1 MEITMSLS
9 DRQNAV
15 SRESAA
21 VPTNGRSAPALRR
34 GSFVLAL
41 LVALGVT
48 ARTGGAGLDVAIGP
62 VDHSCPVANSCE
74 HR

>member
-1 MEITMSLS
+1 MPSPETKTVPPR
-9 DRQNAV
+9 DAAAAATQERNA
-15 SRESAA
+15 
-21 VPTNGRSAPALRR
+21 APVLRR

-48 ARTGGAGLDVAIGP
+48 ACTGGTGLDLPIGP
-62 VDHSCPVANSCE
+62 VDHSCPVVNSCE

>member
-1 MEITMSLS
+1 MSS
-9 DRQNAV
+9 PEMKSFAPSQAAAGAMV
-15 SRESAA
+15 SR
-21 VPTNGRSAPALRR
+21 RMRH

-48 ARTGGAGLDVAIGP
+48 GCTGGAGLDVPIGP

>member
-1 MEITMSLS
+1 MSS
-9 DRQNAV
+9 TETQNAALAPKDGN
-15 SRESAA
+15 SA
-21 VPTNGRSAPALRR
+21 RLMRH

-48 ARTGGAGLDVAIGP
+48 ACTGGAGLDVPIGP
-62 VDHSCPVANSCE
+62 VDHSCPVVNSCE